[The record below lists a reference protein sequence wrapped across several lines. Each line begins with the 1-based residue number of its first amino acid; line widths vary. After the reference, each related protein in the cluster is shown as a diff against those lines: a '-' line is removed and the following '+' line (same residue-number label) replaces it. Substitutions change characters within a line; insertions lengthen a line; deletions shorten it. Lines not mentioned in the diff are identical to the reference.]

1 MELTVSVEKALTP
14 APVPG
19 TALLMEDTV
28 MVDRTRPLAIILD
41 ITMVE
46 PLNVD
51 PIRVETVIVDP
62 FKVDRTS
69 LFAVILDAAI
79 VEPLNVEPDSVETV
93 MVLPSM
99 VE

>member
-1 MELTVSVEKALTP
+1 MELTVSVENALTP

-19 TALLMEDTV
+19 TALLIDETV
-28 MVDRTRPLAIILD
+28 RVDRTRPLAVILD

-51 PIRVETVIVDP
+51 PINVGTVMVEPVR
-62 FKVDRTS
+62 VDRTS

-79 VEPLNVEPDSVETV
+79 VEPLNVEPNIVETV
-93 MVLPSM
+93 MVLPSI

>member
-51 PIRVETVIVDP
+51 PIRVETVMVEP
-62 FKVDRTS
+62 VRVDRTS
-69 LFAVILDAAI
+69 LFAAMA
-79 VEPLNVEPDSVETV
+79 EPLNVEPDSVETV